1 MSDCCEFIS
10 GHEQVIQHRF
20 GRAATRH
27 NGHSAASGR
36 FAIHQQSIG
45 GVGNTPEGVDVDGK
59 WAAEAT
65 AAARQH
71 ETQHGGTGGL
81 VRRHL
86 RFHSLGQPAVSAFVV
101 PVQERECGY
110 DRRHP
115 WLAATRSIPLRAV
128 TSSPLGGLE
137 EMSVKT
143 ITNTQTAKKT
153 AFLF

>member
-1 MSDCCEFIS
+1 MNKSSNIDS
-10 GHEQVIQHRF
+10 GEQLHVTMAIQR
-20 GRAATRH
+20 
-27 NGHSAASGR
+27 
-36 FAIHQQSIG
+36 
-45 GVGNTPEGVDVDGK
+45 
-59 WAAEAT
+59 
-65 AAARQH
+65 
-71 ETQHGGTGGL
+71 L
-81 VRRHL
+81 
-86 RFHSLGQPAVSAFVV
+86 